1 MTDCF
6 TYKIHLLMVCR
17 LACVK
22 NEKCIFCF
30 SFLYLLDSVGFNN
43 SLLRSI
49 CCVTKLISW
58 LPMNLSCCSFCIL
71 VFSAF
76 VVTSVFFFS
85 MVLWTEFCN
94 YAYFHHYLCIFSFFN
109 IKCFQRTGRIFNAF
123 GSSFSL
129 FFQNL
134 SILLRKAFEWTY
146 NSGKYVYCLI
156 LSADSILSINTHICS
171 SKVPVMF

>member
-85 MVLWTEFCN
+85 QWCCEQNFAIMHIFIIIS
-94 YAYFHHYLCIFSFFN
+94 AFFHFSTLN
-109 IKCFQRTGRIFNAF
+109 VSKEQAG
-123 GSSFSL
+123 FSM
-129 FFQNL
+129 
-134 SILLRKAFEWTY
+134 LLDPHSLY
-146 NSGKYVYCLI
+146 
-156 LSADSILSINTHICS
+156 S
-171 SKVPVMF
+171 SKICPSY